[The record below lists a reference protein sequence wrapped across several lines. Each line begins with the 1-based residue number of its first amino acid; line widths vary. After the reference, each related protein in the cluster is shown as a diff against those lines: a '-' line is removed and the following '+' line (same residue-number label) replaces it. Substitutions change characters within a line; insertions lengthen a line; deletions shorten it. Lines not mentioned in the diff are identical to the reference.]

1 MDQQATARRLS
12 WRGGLSARLLG
23 LTALFVMFAE
33 LLILGP
39 SLAGFHE
46 NWLVVRTRLAE
57 EASVAVELAPPGAIP
72 QKKTAELLE
81 GAGVVT
87 VAVSSHGVRRLLLA
101 GPRMDRTPDLI
112 DLRDRNVFDKFAAP
126 WTTLAPGPPRM
137 LRVVARPQF
146 RDGDFVEIVTPEAPL
161 RADLLAYLSTLLASS
176 VFISLVAGVMVYL
189 SLNTFLVRPMR
200 RITLAMER
208 FRARPEDPA
217 ARLSPSGRKDEIG
230 RAEVE
235 LNRMQEDLL
244 AALRSRARLAMLGEA
259 VAKINH
265 DLRNMLTSAQF
276 VSERLAGSGDPK
288 VAQAL
293 PRLERALDRAVR
305 LASGV
310 VAYGKS
316 GEAAPEP
323 ASLDLSLALQDAAEE
338 AGLAEAGVAFTA
350 EVPAQLHLHADP
362 DQLHR
367 ILVNLFRNARP
378 ALESHPDAAR
388 AAAVIASAV
397 KQADGSVAVRVRDN
411 GPGLPERAR
420 KRLFQAFSGSE
431 RPDGAGLGLAIAR
444 ELAGSNG
451 GSLSLERSD
460 ESGAAFLL
468 VLPEGP
474 PREA

>member
-1 MDQQATARRLS
+1 
-12 WRGGLSARLLG
+12 
-23 LTALFVMFAE
+23 
-33 LLILGP
+33 
-39 SLAGFHE
+39 
-46 NWLVVRTRLAE
+46 
-57 EASVAVELAPPGAIP
+57 
-72 QKKTAELLE
+72 
-81 GAGVVT
+81 
-87 VAVSSHGVRRLLLA
+87 
-101 GPRMDRTPDLI
+101 
-112 DLRDRNVFDKFAAP
+112 
-126 WTTLAPGPPRM
+126 
-137 LRVVARPQF
+137 
-146 RDGDFVEIVTPEAPL
+146 
-161 RADLLAYLSTLLASS
+161 
-176 VFISLVAGVMVYL
+176 MVYL

-323 ASLDLSLALQDAAEE
+323 VSLDLSLALQDAAEE

-367 ILVNLFRNARP
+367 ILVNLFRNARQ

-397 KQADGSVAVRVRDN
+397 KQADGSAGARQRAGPARAGAQAAVSGLLGLRTSGRRRA
-411 GPGLPERAR
+411 GPGHRPGTGGEQW
-420 KRLFQAFSGSE
+420 RLA
-431 RPDGAGLGLAIAR
+431 
-444 ELAGSNG
+444 
-451 GSLSLERSD
+451 
-460 ESGAAFLL
+460 
-468 VLPEGP
+468 
-474 PREA
+474 